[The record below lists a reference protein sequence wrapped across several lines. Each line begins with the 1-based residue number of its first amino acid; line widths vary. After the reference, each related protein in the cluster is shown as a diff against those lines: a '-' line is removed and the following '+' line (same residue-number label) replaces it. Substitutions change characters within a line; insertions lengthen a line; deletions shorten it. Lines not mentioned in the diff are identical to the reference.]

1 MRSLVL
7 VRYSL
12 ATAGLTLAVVAA
24 VQLAQVSLT
33 LPQPQLHLA
42 WTLTRV
48 LIQL

>member
-12 ATAGLTLAVVAA
+12 VAALTVVAAAA
-24 VQLAQVSLT
+24 VQLAQVSVT
-33 LPQPQLHLA
+33 LPQPNLHMA